1 METDGDFGTAVAL
14 AEQRGLQRVPTE
26 LLKDLTTRPDLFSG
40 TGFITKLGEATT
52 SPFVILAPA
61 KNGTCGIYA
70 HWFPADGLMDDLRR
84 ELKLHFVM
92 ETKGDGMRQ
101 LLFVPNGRSKLRSE
115 VAEKG
120 AVLILRSET
129 PSPAGEGIIVN
140 YIPPRLTQ
148 GLFGEG

>member
-14 AEQRGLQRVPTE
+14 AEQRGLLRAPTE
-26 LLKDLTTRPDLFSG
+26 LLKDLTGGIDVFVG
-40 TGFITKLGEATT
+40 TGFLTNLGEAPT
-52 SPFVILAPA
+52 SPFVVLGPA
-61 KNGTCGIYA
+61 KNRSCGIYA

-84 ELKLHFVM
+84 ELNLHFVM
-92 ETKGDGMRQ
+92 ETKVDGMRQ
-101 LLFVPNGRSKLRSE
+101 LLFVPNGRSKRRSE

-140 YIPPRLTQ
+140 YIPPRLAQ